1 MSFAEKNSTQK
12 SGLAFPSKAGN
23 RHQLEPF
30 RLQLMTD
37 ILSAGHGAAMQDDL
51 ADVTFTD
58 LPSDNARKS
67 ASAAYGIIM
76 KTLTT
81 TQRDTSWLA
90 ALEGAEPDMRLNG
103 AWLFR
108 RVMERKPRR
117 MATLAARTKAREA
130 LHALM
135 MAKLPL
141 SGDGSVIDDYF
152 TELLETS
159 ALLGLESDGALRPDQ
174 LVATI
179 TGAIPAA
186 LQRAWGDCKSQ
197 LREDAT
203 EGGQPA
209 PDFGDLTT
217 LVEALRTMY
226 DTHRRGDAHGGQGAQ
241 GVRAP
246 RRPWRLGAARP
257 RSSSPRGGSVGATRR
272 GPDVQPTRASRGG
285 RDGGVPRLH
294 EPGRAR
300 GVQHGDGRAV
310 RQAGRHGH
318 GHPFPFPKPPA
329 GRPSA
334 GGGVHRQDVHHL
346 PAHRPQ
352 PARPRRGDMLRQRR

>member
-203 EGGQPA
+203 EGGGASARLRRPHHARRGPA
-209 PDFGDLTT
+209 HHVRHG
-217 LVEALRTMY
+217 
-226 DTHRRGDAHGGQGAQ
+226 RGDAYGGQGAQ
-241 GVRAP
+241 GVCAP
-246 RRPWRLGAARP
+246 RRPRRLGATRP
-257 RSSSPRGGSVGATRR
+257 RSNLPRGGSAGATRR

-285 RDGGVPRLH
+285 RDG
-294 EPGRAR
+294 
-300 GVQHGDGRAV
+300 
-310 RQAGRHGH
+310 
-318 GHPFPFPKPPA
+318 
-329 GRPSA
+329 
-334 GGGVHRQDVHHL
+334 
-346 PAHRPQ
+346 
-352 PARPRRGDMLRQRR
+352 

>member
-135 MAKLPL
+135 MALP
-141 SGDGSVIDDYF
+141 SNPRHPPYPPHPP
-152 TELLETS
+152 
-159 ALLGLESDGALRPDQ
+159 RPH
-174 LVATI
+174 
-179 TGAIPAA
+179 
-186 LQRAWGDCKSQ
+186 
-197 LREDAT
+197 
-203 EGGQPA
+203 
-209 PDFGDLTT
+209 
-217 LVEALRTMY
+217 EAST
-226 DTHRRGDAHGGQGAQ
+226 
-241 GVRAP
+241 
-246 RRPWRLGAARP
+246 
-257 RSSSPRGGSVGATRR
+257 
-272 GPDVQPTRASRGG
+272 
-285 RDGGVPRLH
+285 
-294 EPGRAR
+294 
-300 GVQHGDGRAV
+300 
-310 RQAGRHGH
+310 
-318 GHPFPFPKPPA
+318 FKPST
-329 GRPSA
+329 PST
-334 GGGVHRQDVHHL
+334 
-346 PAHRPQ
+346 PSTP
-352 PARPRRGDMLRQRR
+352 P